1 MEKKDF
7 YIGQTVYVYLVY
19 LVGNV
24 ARYKKT
30 INERIEEWE
39 VSKVGTK
46 YITCKSK
53 INPYEEKFDIKRNFQ
68 HVYKY
73 GSVSYILYLRKEDI
87 INEIQRKKNIERIQ
101 RCCSRNII
109 SRDYVLNKVSDED
122 LKSILD
128 ILMKY
133 NKGECNEKSSETK
146 NGDVVTINAGR

>member
-7 YIGQTVYVYLVY
+7 YVGQTVYVYLV
-19 LVGNV
+19 GNS
-24 ARYKKT
+24 ARCKKP

-46 YITCKSK
+46 YITAKSK
-53 INPYEEKFDIKRNFQ
+53 INSYEEKFDIKHNFQ

-87 INEIQRKKNIERIQ
+87 INEIQREKNIEQIQ
-101 RCCSRNII
+101 RCCSKNII

-122 LKSILD
+122 LKNILN

-133 NKGECNEKSSETK
+133 SKGEHDEKSSE
-146 NGDVVTINAGR
+146 I